1 MKNLARYVLSITLSV
16 ILVFSAIPSVVVHA
30 DDNQALQGAGKH
42 PISKTPE
49 GWYDLREVLLMFLEN
64 SFKNTKLNKY
74 KIITFIITRFVDYIF
89 SKYLNQCW
97 VCILNIQGK

>member
-64 SFKNTKLNKY
+64 SFKIKRKLRLSMRNSL
-74 KIITFIITRFVDYIF
+74 DWMEIF
-89 SKYLNQCW
+89 CW
-97 VCILNIQGK
+97 VRIRSIRKSSL